1 MQSDLQRLSLICSK
15 GVCNLHPRNMHCN
28 MTTEHEQQ
36 LNIECTRQTAEF
48 GRIFDRM
55 RLGMTSFT
63 NLWTK
68 WNPKAAIKK
77 SFRERLTKVNVILGC
92 FVHFSRCRRY
102 HNMVWDI
109 LLVAMSNIC
118 DRQFAQSTRISRDHL
133 YHKRRHTSPS
143 LSFACIRIKAI
154 FGIQQ
159 TLHSNDGNNNSRSLS
174 FSMGM
179 HFFCV
184 CNW

>member
-1 MQSDLQRLSLICSK
+1 MCTAIWRRNTNHNWILNAHGKRLSSVAFSTGCDWEWQVL
-15 GVCNLHPRNMHCN
+15 
-28 MTTEHEQQ
+28 Q
-36 LNIECTRQTAEF
+36 
-48 GRIFDRM
+48 
-55 RLGMTSFT
+55 
-63 NLWTK
+63 LWTK
-68 WNPKAAIKK
+68 WNPKAAMKK

-133 YHKRRHTSPS
+133 YHKRRRASPS
-143 LSFACIRIKAI
+143 LSFACICIKAI

-179 HFFCV
+179 HFFFCV
-184 CNW
+184 CNR